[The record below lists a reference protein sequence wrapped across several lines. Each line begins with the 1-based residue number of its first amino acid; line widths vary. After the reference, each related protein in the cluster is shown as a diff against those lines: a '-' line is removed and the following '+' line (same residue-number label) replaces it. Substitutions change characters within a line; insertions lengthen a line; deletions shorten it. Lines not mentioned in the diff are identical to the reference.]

1 MVDFEKKFDWKIMIE
16 EHIIHWKGMKNT
28 RYGAYF
34 LFLICGRKIG
44 LAITCE
50 VKVPGPLTPYK
61 VNLFGQMLSQNIFLK
76 FSPEWTRPHPLL
88 KTTPETQKLLAGHTM
103 SKKDRTMRMIS
114 VKGWFSTTTGVFLN
128 VNLIKVLA
136 TGQRYKESSALS
148 SRWRNQFV

>member
-1 MVDFEKKFDWKIMIE
+1 
-16 EHIIHWKGMKNT
+16 MKNT

-76 FSPEWTRPHPLL
+76 FSGVIPPPLIENDTRDT
-88 KTTPETQKLLAGHTM
+88 KTF
-103 SKKDRTMRMIS
+103 SRTYH
-114 VKGWFSTTTGVFLN
+114 VKE
-128 VNLIKVLA
+128 
-136 TGQRYKESSALS
+136 R
-148 SRWRNQFV
+148 